1 MKKYIV
7 IILLSVSA
15 LISCQEKVE
24 YVLQHDSA
32 LQGYHT
38 SDMAEMNRN
47 ESVFFSKKNV
57 GGKKF
62 DGDYQGLRTEEK
74 IRHIKG

>member
-1 MKKYIV
+1 M
-7 IILLSVSA
+7 
-15 LISCQEKVE
+15 
-24 YVLQHDSA
+24 LQHDSA

-47 ESVFFSKKNV
+47 DSVFFSKKNV

-74 IRHIKG
+74 ISHIKG